1 MIDEHQRSIIE
12 RTLDLNAARQ
22 SADMEKEI
30 VALNSEKIKLQK
42 ELEEFR
48 LQEAFRIEKLKADQ
62 EIERAKQADA
72 EVKRKKE
79 AEAAIQ
85 VLKDEIFKAEEART
99 KARRDAEIAHKKEM
113 DALAIAKEKAS
124 AEAMKEVMATV
135 GPDLAAAMT
144 SSQNEAMVRAIASA
158 VSPYAMAN
166 GDSVADAVN
175 TLLRGSSLEDIV
187 KTMNKLRED

>member
-1 MIDEHQRSIIE
+1 MG
-12 RTLDLNAARQ
+12 
-22 SADMEKEI
+22 
-30 VALNSEKIKLQK
+30 
-42 ELEEFR
+42 
-48 LQEAFRIEKLKADQ
+48 
-62 EIERAKQADA
+62 
-72 EVKRKKE
+72 
-79 AEAAIQ
+79 
-85 VLKDEIFKAEEART
+85 
-99 KARRDAEIAHKKEM
+99 
-113 DALAIAKEKAS
+113 ALAIAKEKAS
-124 AEAMKEVMATV
+124 AEAMKEVMAAV

>member
-1 MIDEHQRSIIE
+1 
-12 RTLDLNAARQ
+12 
-22 SADMEKEI
+22 
-30 VALNSEKIKLQK
+30 
-42 ELEEFR
+42 
-48 LQEAFRIEKLKADQ
+48 
-62 EIERAKQADA
+62 
-72 EVKRKKE
+72 
-79 AEAAIQ
+79 
-85 VLKDEIFKAEEART
+85 
-99 KARRDAEIAHKKEM
+99 M

-124 AEAMKEVMATV
+124 AEAMKEVMAAV